1 MAEVAVKKIS
11 EMTFANQPI
20 LVLMA
25 LTLPLLTLFLV
36 WAWKKKQKLVGQF
49 VQSRLLAALT
59 VGVSPA
65 RQKFRI
71 ALLVGAVASLF
82 LALAQPQWGFA
93 WEEAKQRGLDVV
105 VAIDT
110 SRSMLAQDVPPNRLA
125 RAKLAALDLMK
136 IARTDRLGLV
146 AFAGTAF
153 LQCPLTLDDE
163 AFRQSVAALDVGV
176 IPQGGTAMTEAIQAA
191 QSAFKD
197 EGENFKVLVLFT
209 DGEDHE
215 EGAVEAAQKAAK
227 AGLKIFTI
235 GVGTGEGELLRQTD
249 EKGVTSFI
257 KDDAGKPVKSQLNEK
272 LLRQIAEAA
281 GGFYLPLRG
290 ANVIESLY
298 KQGLAPLPKSDIAT
312 KRMKHLHERF
322 QWPLAFAIVL
332 LCVELFLPD
341 RKRVQRTA
349 EMVAAPNAELRKAV
363 ALLLLVVLPAVTF
376 GSPSSARRQY
386 ESGRYDDALFEYQ
399 KLLEKKPDD
408 DRLRFNAGTAAY
420 KAKEFDAATKNFEAA
435 LQSRDVNLQQR
446 AYYNLGDT
454 FYQQGEAGTEPQQK
468 MSAWEQAVK
477 SFESALKLNAQ
488 DADAKHNLE
497 FVKKRLEELKKQQQ
511 QQKKDKSK
519 NDSDK
524 DKDDQQSDSSQK
536 DQQQDKNK
544 QSEQQKNKDEKQQDQ
559 ASEDQKQQQEKSEQ
573 QKLDEQ
579 KQQQEQQS
587 AQSGE
592 KKDDEQNGEES
603 QMAQAQPG
611 QMTKQQAQQLLDAQ
625 KGDEK
630 MMMFVPQNQAKNK
643 SRLFKDW

>member
-1 MAEVAVKKIS
+1 MN
-11 EMTFANQPI
+11 FANQPI
-20 LVLMA
+20 LVVMA
-25 LTLPLLTLFLV
+25 LTLPLLTVFLV
-36 WAWKKKQKLVGQF
+36 WAWRKKQKLVAQF

-65 RQKFRI
+65 RQKVRI

-93 WEEAKQRGLDVV
+93 WEEAKQRGLDIV

-110 SRSMLAQDVPPNRLA
+110 SRSMLAQDVPPNRLT

-136 IARTDRLGLV
+136 VAKTDRLGLV

-163 AFRQSVAALDVGV
+163 AFRQSVGALDVGV
-176 IPQGGTAMTEAIQAA
+176 IPQGGTALTESIQTAL
-191 QSAFKD
+191 SAFKD

-215 EGAVEAAQKAAK
+215 EGAVQAAEKAAK

-281 GGFYLPLRG
+281 NGFYLPLRG

-322 QWPLAFAIVL
+322 QWPLGFAILL
-332 LCVELFLPD
+332 LCVELFLPE

-349 EMVAAPNAELRKAV
+349 EIAAAPNAELRNAV
-363 ALLLLVVLPAVTF
+363 ALLLLVALPALAF
-376 GSPSSARRQY
+376 GSPSTARRQY

-399 KLLEKKPDD
+399 RLLEKKPDD
-408 DRLRFNAGTAAY
+408 DRLRFNAGAAAY
-420 KAKEFDAATKNFEAA
+420 KAKEFEAATKNFEAA
-435 LQSRDVNLQQR
+435 LQSRDIGLQQR
-446 AYYNLGDT
+446 SYYNLGNT
-454 FYQQGEAGTEPQQK
+454 LYQQGEAAAEPQQK
-468 MSAWEQAVK
+468 SGAWEQAVK
-477 SFESALKLNAQ
+477 SFESALKLNSQ
-488 DADAKHNLE
+488 DTDARHNLD
-497 FVKKRLEELKKQQQ
+497 FVKKRLEELKQQQ
-511 QQKKDKSK
+511 KKQKKDKSQD
-519 NDSDK
+519 DSDK
-524 DKDDQQSDSSQK
+524 DKDDQQSDSPQK

-544 QSEQQKNKDEKQQDQ
+544 QSEQQK
-559 ASEDQKQQQEKSEQ
+559 S
-573 QKLDEQ
+573 DEQ
-579 KQQQEQQS
+579 KKQEQQQQQEQQKSEQAKKDEEKKDQEKQS
-587 AQSGE
+587 AQSNDE
-592 KKDDEQNGEES
+592 KKDDEQSSEES

-630 MMMFVPQNQAKNK
+630 VMMFLPQEMAKRK
-643 SRLFKDW
+643 SQGFKDW

>member
-1 MAEVAVKKIS
+1 
-11 EMTFANQPI
+11 MTFANQPI

-25 LTLPLLTLFLV
+25 ATLPLLTLFLV
-36 WAWKKKQKLVGQF
+36 WAWKKKQKLVAQF

-65 RQKFRI
+65 RQKVRI
-71 ALLVGAVASLF
+71 TLLVGAVASLF

-93 WEEAKQRGLDVV
+93 WEEAKQHGLDIV

-110 SRSMLAQDVPPNRLA
+110 SRSMLAQDVPPNRLT

-136 IARTDRLGLV
+136 AAKTDRLGLV

-176 IPQGGTAMTEAIQAA
+176 IPQGGTAITEAIQAA
-191 QSAFKD
+191 LSAFKD

-235 GVGTGEGELLRQTD
+235 GVGTGEGELLRHTD

-290 ANVIESLY
+290 ANIIESLY

-332 LCVELFLPD
+332 LCVELFLPE
-341 RKRVQRTA
+341 RKRVQRTEEIA
-349 EMVAAPNAELRKAV
+349 AAPNAELRQAV
-363 ALLLLVVLPAVTF
+363 ALLLLLVGLPAMAF
-376 GSPSSARRQY
+376 GSPSTARRQY

-408 DRLRFNAGTAAY
+408 DRLNFNAGAAAY
-420 KAKEFDAATKNFEAA
+420 KAREFDAATKNFEAA
-435 LQSRDVNLQQR
+435 LQSRDLGLQQR
-446 AYYNLGDT
+446 SYYNLGNT
-454 FYQQGEAGTEPQQK
+454 FFQQGDAAAEPQQK
-468 MSAWEQAVK
+468 MGAWDQAVK

-488 DADAKHNLE
+488 DPDARHNLE
-497 FVKKRLEELKKQQQ
+497 FVKKRLEELKQQ
-511 QQKKDKSK
+511 QQKKDQSK

-524 DKDDQQSDSSQK
+524 DKDEQKSDNSQK
-536 DQQQDKNK
+536 DQQQDKDK
-544 QSEQQKNKDEKQQDQ
+544 QSEQKKNKDDKKQDQ
-559 ASEDQKQQQEKSEQ
+559 KEQQEKSEQ
-573 QKLDEQ
+573 AKKDEEKKEQ
-579 KQQQEQQS
+579 EKQA
-587 AQSGE
+587 AQNGGE
-592 KKDDEQNGEES
+592 KKEDEQNGEES
-603 QMAQAQPG
+603 QSAQAQPG

-630 MMMFVPQNQAKNK
+630 VMMFVPQDKAK
-643 SRLFKDW
+643 SRSRAFKDW